1 MTTQTTHRLRI
12 TPRAAALRMTAD
24 ETLERAYRMT
34 WEGAEPRVRE
44 GDDEIDIDYTIG
56 GRLRAMSPRRGTLA
70 VALNPAVPWTI
81 QFRGG
86 VSGLRA
92 DLRELEV
99 SGVTI
104 SGGASDVE
112 FDLPEP
118 RGELALRVGGGL
130 SNGTV
135 RRPAR
140 VSVGVEI
147 EGGAVDLRLD
157 DDHLGAVG
165 GAIRQ
170 RTRGEAGGSGEIA
183 VRVEGGASGL
193 SVTALNPG

>member
-12 TPRAAALRMTAD
+12 TPRAAALKMTAD
-24 ETLERAYRMT
+24 DTLERAYRMT

-81 QFRGG
+81 QLRGG

-99 SGVTI
+99 SG
-104 SGGASDVE
+104 GN
-112 FDLPEP
+112 DLGRRE
-118 RGELALRVGGGL
+118 RRRV
-130 SNGTV
+130 
-135 RRPAR
+135 RPAR
-140 VSVGVEI
+140 TPRRARAARRWRPEQWHR
-147 EGGAVDLRLD
+147 A
-157 DDHLGAVG
+157 
-165 GAIRQ
+165 
-170 RTRGEAGGSGEIA
+170 
-183 VRVEGGASGL
+183 
-193 SVTALNPG
+193 